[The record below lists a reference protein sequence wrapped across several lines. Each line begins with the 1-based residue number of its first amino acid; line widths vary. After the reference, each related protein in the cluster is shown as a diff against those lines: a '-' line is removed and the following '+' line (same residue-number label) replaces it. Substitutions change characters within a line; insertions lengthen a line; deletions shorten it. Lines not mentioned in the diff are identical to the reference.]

1 MLGKLFADY
10 SFSNRS
16 KPRKCQVNSI
26 ETDVYLRFIRLSS
39 LITAERVIFK
49 QVFGCDWFILS
60 TVICS
65 IILPPPPFFLKSYFL
80 FI

>member
-1 MLGKLFADY
+1 MRQIFLIDTFGQRPSYMLGKLFADF

-39 LITAERVIFK
+39 LMTAERFFFK
-49 QVFGCDWFILS
+49 SLI
-60 TVICS
+60 
-65 IILPPPPFFLKSYFL
+65 FFLYKFL
-80 FI
+80 HQT